1 MKRGQRMVGRPG
13 LKLAMGAGLAA
24 CLAAGA
30 ALAAGSLMAVIS
42 GDGEATING
51 ARLSAR
57 EVYYF
62 YFAENGR
69 TSFSVKTDA
78 GAIGFSGNVDA
89 RPAPHLYTLT
99 VDSIVRTKAGKPAD
113 RQAAEGTCE
122 LRYGASQTAV
132 TTIDCNATVDGGG
145 KALLHF
151 ESDGLP
157 AKVTPIPDAP
167 AG

>member
-1 MKRGQRMVGRPG
+1 MRTRRR
-13 LKLAMGAGLAA
+13 LKLALGAGLGAA
-24 CLAAGA
+24 LVGGA
-30 ALAAGSLMAVIS
+30 ALAAGSLMAVMS

-78 GAIGFSGNVDA
+78 GAIGFSGDVDA
-89 RPAPHLYTLT
+89 RPEPHLYTLT

-113 RQAAEGTCE
+113 RQPAEGTCE
-122 LRYGASQTAV
+122 LRYGATQTAV
-132 TTIDCNATVDGGG
+132 KSIDCKATVEGGG

-151 ESDGLP
+151 ESDGAP
-157 AKVTPIPDAP
+157 AKVSSIPDAP
-167 AG
+167 AQ